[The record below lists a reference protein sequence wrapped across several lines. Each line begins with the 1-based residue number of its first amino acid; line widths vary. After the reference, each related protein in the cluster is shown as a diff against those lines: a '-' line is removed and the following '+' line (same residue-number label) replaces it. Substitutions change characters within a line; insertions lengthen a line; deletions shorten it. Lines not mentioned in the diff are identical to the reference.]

1 VPLWERLSDL
11 LPAEP
16 QVASV
21 PYLWDYEAL
30 RPVLLESAEL
40 IDEHEAER
48 RVLVLEN
55 PGLEGQ
61 SAITESLFAGLQLIM
76 PGEIAPS
83 HRHTPAALRFILES
97 NNAYTSVEGERVD
110 MSPGDFIVTP
120 SWSWHDH
127 VSESTD
133 PVVWL
138 DVLDLPTVRALG
150 PRFAEHHPENRVP
163 ERVAPGDSL
172 FRYGMNMAPVG
183 STTSGP
189 TSPLRYPY
197 DTAREALEK
206 LKGHSEWDACHG
218 LKMEYVDPTTG
229 SSALPTISAFL
240 TLLPQG
246 FKAKPYRTTEGIIY
260 CVVEGCGKV
269 AVGRGDDQTTFDYKP
284 KDIFAVPCWR
294 PHAFAATEE
303 TVLFSAS
310 DRAIQTKLGI
320 WKESRG

>member
-1 VPLWERLSDL
+1 MSILPSILHLRNPSLSCQRPNRA
-11 LPAEP
+11 PAQRSRPIIDVSHASDWCRFGSGSPTCYP
-16 QVASV
+16 QNRGS
-21 PYLWDYEAL
+21 PPCL
-30 RPVLLESAEL
+30 LLESAKL

-97 NNAYTSVEGERVD
+97 DNAYTSVDGERVY

-127 VSESTD
+127 VSESND

-150 PRFAEHHPENRVP
+150 PRFAEHYPHGRVP
-163 ERVAPGDSL
+163 ERVAL
-172 FRYGMNMAPVG
+172 G
-183 STTSGP
+183 STTTGQ

-197 DTAREALEK
+197 DRVREALEQ
-206 LKGHSEWDACHG
+206 LKEHSEWDTCHG
-218 LKMEYVDPTTG
+218 LKREYVDPTTG
-229 SSALPTISAFL
+229 SPAVPTI
-240 TLLPQG
+240 
-246 FKAKPYRTTEGIIY
+246 
-260 CVVEGCGKV
+260 
-269 AVGRGDDQTTFDYKP
+269 
-284 KDIFAVPCWR
+284 
-294 PHAFAATEE
+294 
-303 TVLFSAS
+303 
-310 DRAIQTKLGI
+310 
-320 WKESRG
+320 